1 MSGYT
6 IQIPV
11 LFDMS
16 GDTLVFGEDVGADLI
31 ASHLQFT
38 LDMTT
43 DTDIS
48 LNANNFA
55 HAIRVGDQDN
65 TDAIFYGKAHQNSTH
80 GSAEI
85 DLLSNKIAEA
95 ITRGKLVH
103 IPKTGNTSNSG
114 IPMGGRAL
122 RNADGA
128 VDPNAIFNIY
138 APKFFTSVAPIGDEQ
153 KLGDAMGRI
162 ACVHLVGHPLS
173 ASIFVDDTSIQ
184 TYLETPTANTFEAC
198 LVAGAPVTFNFYNQI
213 SEQLSKVLGGS
224 LSPNP
229 VAASGYPGEKVNDA
243 SGTSIPALKSVLEQ
257 LLAIPGRAKHMI
269 ESRDVSGERDPTD
282 PHKDISG
289 LTQTG
294 PFPIISGDKLVIYI
308 RPKIEFSA
316 DTVAQFQSTL
326 QGWQIPGTPLVTPY
340 VFTAGTAHTNGVDRN
355 QVYNDSGHW
364 SAGSNFL
371 GKNAWGDGGGGG
383 QTTWQTEYGG
393 AGNYS
398 HSPGYLEDGTYN
410 TQGVGD
416 QSTPTTLGGYAGE
429 WTQVKMPEKYALT
442 KVVITPLYHNPT
454 VQNQRKN
461 PTHFGLFGTNQ
472 DPANGQDWNVVKIWS
487 GINSTNTWYVNNT
500 DTPLTVLFDGTLHH
514 YKYWRFVI
522 KQRQVADLSN
532 NTGITSVNMFGV
544 KETQIAGNY
553 STQQPSQEAV
563 DISGLVTNVVSEGT
577 KVYNAFPGK
586 DNSGDNAEENKW
598 CWMGSATSDSLT
610 LETTDELN
618 TSTVDLHVWKITI
631 QL

>member
-16 GDTLVFGEDVGADLI
+16 GDTLVFGEDTAGDLI

-38 LDMTT
+38 LDMTN
-43 DTDIS
+43 DADIS
-48 LNANNFA
+48 LNAGHFS

-65 TDAIFYGKAHQNSTH
+65 TDAIFYGKAHKSSTH

-85 DLLSNKIAEA
+85 DLLANKVAEA

-103 IPKTGNTSNSG
+103 IPKSGNTSNSG

-128 VDPNAIFNIY
+128 VDPNAQFNIY

-153 KLGDAMGRI
+153 KLGDAMARV

-173 ASIFVDDTSIQ
+173 ASIFVDDSTIQ

-213 SEQLSKVLGGS
+213 AEQLSKVLGGS
-224 LSPNP
+224 LSPKP
-229 VAASGYPGEKVNDA
+229 VSASGYPGEKVLDA

-257 LLAIPGRAKHMI
+257 LLTIPGRAKHMI
-269 ESRDVSGERDPTD
+269 ESRDVSGERDPTK
-282 PHKDISG
+282 PHTDISG
-289 LTQTG
+289 LTLTG
-294 PFPIISGDKLVIYI
+294 PFPLISGDKLVVYI

-340 VFTAGTAHTNGVDRN
+340 AFAAGTSHTNGVNRN
-355 QVYNDSGHW
+355 QVYNSSGHRSQGFNW
-364 SAGSNFL
+364 M

-383 QTTWQTEYGG
+383 STSWQTEFNGI
-393 AGNYS
+393 
-398 HSPGYLEDGTYN
+398 HSTAPGYLEDGTYN
-410 TQGVGD
+410 TAGVGD
-416 QSTPTTLGGYAGE
+416 QSTPTTLGAYAGE

-442 KVVITPLYHNPT
+442 KVVIKPIYHNPT
-454 VQNQRKN
+454 AQNQRIN

-472 DPANGQDWNVVKIWS
+472 DPANQQDWNVIKIWS

-500 DTPLTVLFDGTLHH
+500 DTTLTALFDGTLHH

-522 KQRQVADLSN
+522 KQRMVSDISM
-532 NTGITSVNMFGV
+532 NTGIESINMFGV
-544 KETQIAGNY
+544 KETQIAGSY
-553 STQQPSQEAV
+553 ATQQPSAEAV
-563 DISGLVTNVVSEGT
+563 DISGLITNVISQGT
-577 KVYNAFPGK
+577 KVNNAFPGK
-586 DNSGDNAEENKW
+586 VNSGDRAEENKW
-598 CWMGSATSDSLT
+598 CWMGSGNSDSLT

-618 TSTVDLHVWKITI
+618 TSTIDLHVWKITI

>member
-16 GDTLVFGEDVGADLI
+16 GDTLVFGEDTAGDLI

-48 LNANNFA
+48 LNAAHFS

-65 TDAIFYGKAHQNSTH
+65 TDNIFYGKAHKSSTH

-85 DLLSNKIAEA
+85 DLLANKIAEA

-103 IPKTGNTSNSG
+103 IPKSGNTSNSG

-128 VDPNAIFNIY
+128 VDPNAQFNIY

-153 KLGDAMGRI
+153 KLGDAMARI

-173 ASIFVDDTSIQ
+173 ASIFVDDTTIQ

-213 SEQLSKVLGGS
+213 AEQLSKVLGGS
-224 LSPNP
+224 LSPTP
-229 VAASGYPGEKVNDA
+229 VSASGYPGEKVTDA

-269 ESRDVSGERDPTD
+269 ESRDVSGQRDPTD

-294 PFPIISGDKLVIYI
+294 PFPLLSGDKLVVFI

-340 VFTAGTAHTNGVDRN
+340 AFAAGTPHTNGVNRN
-355 QVYNDSGHW
+355 QVYNSSGHHTF
-364 SAGSNFL
+364 GGFTYD
-371 GKNAWGDGGGGG
+371 GKNAWGDGGLGGR
-383 QTTWQTEYGG
+383 TAWKTEWNGT
-393 AGNYS
+393 
-398 HSPGYLEDGTYN
+398 HSTAPGYLEDGTYN
-410 TQGVGD
+410 TAGVGD
-416 QSTPTTLGGYAGE
+416 QTTPTTLGGYAGE

-442 KVVITPLYHNPT
+442 KVVIKPIHHNPT
-454 VQNQRKN
+454 AQDKRIN

-472 DPANGQDWNVVKIWS
+472 DPANGQDWNIIKIWS
-487 GINSTNTWYVNNT
+487 GINSSNTWYVNNT
-500 DTPLTVLFDGTLHH
+500 DTTLTVLFDGTLHH

-522 KQRQVADLSN
+522 KQRMISDISM
-532 NTGITSVNMFGV
+532 NTGIESINMFGV
-544 KETQIAGNY
+544 KETEIASSY
-553 STQQPSQEAV
+553 ATQQPSAEAV
-563 DISGLVTNVVSEGT
+563 DISGLVTNVISQGT

-586 DNSGDNAEENKW
+586 DNSGDRAEENKW

-618 TSTVDLHVWKITI
+618 TSTIDLHVWKITI

>member
-16 GDTLVFGEDVGADLI
+16 GDTLVFGEDATADLI
-31 ASHLQFT
+31 KSHIQFS

-43 DTDIS
+43 DNDIS
-48 LNANNFA
+48 LNAAHFS
-55 HAIRVGDQDN
+55 HAIRVGDQDDTEN
-65 TDAIFYGKAHQNSTH
+65 LFYGYAHHSSTH

-85 DLLSNKIAEA
+85 DILSNKVAEA
-95 ITRGKLVH
+95 VTRGKLVH
-103 IPKTGNTSNSG
+103 IPNSGNTSNSG

-122 RNADGA
+122 RNANGA
-128 VDPNAIFNIY
+128 VDPNGIFNVY
-138 APKFFTSVAPIGDEQ
+138 APKFFTSIAPIGDEQ

-184 TYLETPTANTFEAC
+184 NYLETPTNNTFEAC

-213 SEQLSKVLGGS
+213 AEQLSKVLGGS
-224 LSPNP
+224 LSTTP
-229 VAASGYPGEKVNDA
+229 VSASGHAGEKVLDA

-269 ESRDVSGERDPTD
+269 ESRDISGERDPTN

-289 LTQTG
+289 ETLTG
-294 PFPIISGDKLVIYI
+294 PFPLLSGDKLVIYI

-340 VFTAGTAHTNGVDRN
+340 VFPAGTVHTNGVNRN
-355 QVYNDSGHW
+355 QVYNDSGHK
-364 SAGSNFL
+364 SAGFNFL
-371 GKNAWGDGGGGG
+371 GKNAWGDGGDAG
-383 QTTWQTEYGG
+383 TTRWETEYNGI
-393 AGNYS
+393 
-398 HSPGYLEDGTYN
+398 HSTTPGYLEDGTYN
-410 TQGVGD
+410 TAGVSD
-416 QSTPTTLGGYAGE
+416 QNTPTTLGNYAGE

-442 KVVITPLYHNPT
+442 KIIITPISHNPT
-454 VQNQRKN
+454 QQNQRKN

-487 GINSTNTWYVNNT
+487 NVNSTNTWYANNT
-500 DTPLTVLFDGTLHH
+500 NTSLTVLFDGTLHH

-522 KQRQVADLSN
+522 KQRQVADISN
-532 NTGITSVNMFGV
+532 NTGIESINMFGV
-544 KETQIAGNY
+544 KETEIAGHY
-553 STQQPSQEAV
+553 STQQPSTEAV
-563 DISGLVTNVVSEGT
+563 DISGLVTNVVSQGT

-586 DNSGDNAEENKW
+586 DFSGDKAEQNKW
-598 CWMGSATSDSLT
+598 CWMGSAVSDSLT
-610 LETTDELN
+610 LETTDEFN
-618 TSTVDLHVWKITI
+618 TSTIDLHVWKITI